1 MVPVSPLSELQGLTV
16 LQAPFSWAAQG
27 DISKVPVAASRA
39 PRGLAVMPKPRHPSS
54 ALSPQ
59 QSHTAHG
66 AGDEE
71 LAFRSKDPGSIWAV
85 GKTLGHH
92 PGTLS
97 QNGKFTR
104 TPFFSS

>member
-27 DISKVPVAASRA
+27 DISKVPGAASRA
-39 PRGLAVMPKPRHPSS
+39 ARGLSVTPKPRRPPS

-59 QSHTAHG
+59 QSHTAGG
-66 AGDEE
+66 AEDKEH
-71 LAFRSKDPGSIWAV
+71 AFRSKDPGSIWAV

-104 TPFFSS
+104 TPFFIS